1 MGRLPAITMNNADLL
16 QAIGKLRGGSR
27 WGDHSC
33 ILWGD
38 DTEAR
43 MVEHLEDIPKGR
55 GFPTLEE
62 MKRGQAAFDALVPG
76 GNASELVGFKIVDT
90 GELMAICRRKRDAL
104 ESQGESADLIG
115 NRTAL
120 TARFEQ

>member
-1 MGRLPAITMNNADLL
+1 MGRPHAITMNDADLP

-43 MVEHLEDIPKGR
+43 MVEHLEDIPKGP

-62 MKRGQAAFDALVPG
+62 MKGWQAAFDAMVPG
-76 GNASELVGFKIVDT
+76 GNASELVGFRIVDHQ
-90 GELMAICRRKRDAL
+90 LVAICRFKD
-104 ESQGESADLIG
+104 Q
-115 NRTAL
+115 
-120 TARFEQ
+120 AR